1 MKLYLVR
8 HAKAGERLDDL
19 AIDRDRPLSKPGR
32 RQADKIAEF
41 FLDSKAEEII
51 SSPYRRCIQ
60 TMKPA
65 AEELSLNVDTREALA
80 EETSISALAQLVAE
94 ILENGRPIA
103 VCSHG
108 NVIPAMLRIL
118 DLYGPDTM
126 VCAKGSIYA
135 IDTSTAAVQYF
146 PNPL

>member
-8 HAKAGERLDDL
+8 HAKAGDRLDDL

-32 RQADKIAEF
+32 RQADQIAEF
-41 FLDSKAEEII
+41 LLDSKAEQIF

-60 TMKPA
+60 TMKPM
-65 AEELSLNVDTREALA
+65 AEKLSLKVETREALA
-80 EETSISALAQLVAE
+80 EETSISALSQLVAE
-94 ILENGRPIA
+94 ILEKGRPVA

-118 DLYGPDTM
+118 DLYSPDTM

-135 IDTSTAAVQYF
+135 LDTSTGTVQYF